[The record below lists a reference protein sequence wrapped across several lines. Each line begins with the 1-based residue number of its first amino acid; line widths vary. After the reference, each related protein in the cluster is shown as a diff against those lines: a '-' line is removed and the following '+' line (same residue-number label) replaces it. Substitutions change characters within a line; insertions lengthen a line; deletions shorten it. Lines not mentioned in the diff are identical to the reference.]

1 MDKTLVKQCKTSK
14 QLRKPKLNC
23 QNIRK
28 KDKDHH
34 LGSFRFWEDNKGIL
48 VLLC

>member
-23 QNIRK
+23 QYQK
-28 KDKDHH
+28 KKDHH